1 MVDQDS
7 YGNSNIIDLGNQ
19 KGGGDGGLGWLRD
32 DRKWPDGVGDV
43 HTKPYRVVGTF
54 GYLAPEYMMYGK
66 VDEKIDLYSY
76 GVVLLELITGK
87 KAIHT
92 NQRKLDPSLG
102 RDYNEDEVKTMIT
115 AVRLCLL
122 HSSSRRPTMKTILH
136 VFEEPDH
143 WLQMQRQREELFN
156 GISSRSEIRVYKQ
169 NGSDTNGTPVVGGC
183 ATQNGLEVNQL
194 VFMKCLWDENLG

>member
-1 MVDQDS
+1 
-7 YGNSNIIDLGNQ
+7 
-19 KGGGDGGLGWLRD
+19 
-32 DRKWPDGVGDV
+32 
-43 HTKPYRVVGTF
+43 
-54 GYLAPEYMMYGK
+54 MYGK
-66 VDEKIDLYSY
+66 VDEKIDVYSY

-92 NQRKLDPSLG
+92 NEEANPESLVLWARSLLCCGLCERPVDPSLG

-143 WLQMQRQREELFN
+143 WLQMQRQRQREELFN
-156 GISSRSEIRVYKQ
+156 GKVGTFGYLAPEYMMYGKVDEKIDLYSYGVVLLELITGKKAIH
-169 NGSDTNGTPVVGGC
+169 TN
-183 ATQNGLEVNQL
+183 QRKRRLRYL
-194 VFMKCLWDENLG
+194 